1 MWKMDIKQ
9 KSALKAFEALGFET
23 TSYREH
29 IKMRHTTSGA
39 VISLPNH
46 KIIKTSVLVRV
57 CREKGIDKEKFFEL
71 V

>member
-1 MWKMDIKQ
+1 MDIKQ
-9 KSALKAFEALGFET
+9 KPALKAFETLGFEV

-29 IKMRHTTSGA
+29 IKMRHTETGA

-57 CREKGIDKEKFFEL
+57 CREKGIEKEKFFAL